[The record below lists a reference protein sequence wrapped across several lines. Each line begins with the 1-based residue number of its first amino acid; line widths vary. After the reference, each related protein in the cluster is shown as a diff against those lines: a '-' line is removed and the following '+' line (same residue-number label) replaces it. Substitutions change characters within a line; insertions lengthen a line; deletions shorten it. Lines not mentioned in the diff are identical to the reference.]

1 MIRTI
6 IWILAIIALFAIA
19 ILLMLYFGQEKL
31 IFHPEK
37 LPKNHKYSFNNNFEE
52 CFIKVDDNTK
62 LNALHFKADSSKG
75 LVFYLH
81 GNAGNLDSWGDVAD
95 LYLNLNY
102 DVFILDYRGY
112 GKSTG
117 KISSETQ
124 LTKDVQKAYD
134 FAIRNYNENKV
145 IIIGY
150 SIGTGPA
157 STLAANN
164 SPEILILKAPFYN
177 LTDLGKKY
185 FQIIPTFILKYKF
198 KTNKNLAKINAPVY
212 IFHGDRDEVI
222 YYESSVKLSKLL
234 KEKDQFITLKGQF
247 HNGIN
252 DNEEYIRHIEKILH

>member
-1 MIRTI
+1 MLKTI
-6 IWILAIIALFAIA
+6 IWIFAIIIIFVIAVLLLLF
-19 ILLMLYFGQEKL
+19 FGQEKL

-37 LPKNHKYSFNNNFEE
+37 LSKDHKYTFQNKFEE
-52 CFIKVDDNTK
+52 YFIKVDNKTE

-117 KISSETQ
+117 EIKSELQ
-124 LTKDVQKAYD
+124 IRRDIQKAYD
-134 FAIRNYNENKV
+134 FVCKDYKENEI

-157 STLAANN
+157 AKLAAKNN
-164 SPEILILKAPFYN
+164 PRILILKAPYYN
-177 LTDLGKKY
+177 LTDLVHHY
-185 FQIIPTFILKYKF
+185 SSFIPTSLLKYKF
-198 KTNKNLAKINAPVY
+198 RINKNLKRIKAPIY
-212 IFHGDRDEVI
+212 IFHGNLDEVI
-222 YYESSVKLSKLL
+222 YYKSSVKLSKLL
-234 KEKDQFITLKGQF
+234 KEKDEFITLKGQI

-252 DNEEYIRHIEKILH
+252 ENEEYISYIKQILN